1 MNPENIQHPT
11 SNTQHPM
18 PAQEPPTGSSVLNVR
33 RRMFGIGCSVLLLLV
48 LLSPS
53 AALAAKSLGDLTGP
67 WQLFLDDYL
76 VSSKENAVRRYHAFD
91 KYTNNP
97 IMVVDQPWEH
107 NVINCTTVLPAE
119 DGKGYR
125 MWYYCWGHPKD
136 GSHTLYASSA
146 DGIHWEKPK
155 PGLIPW
161 KVDGSTNNNL
171 VGTGGNISHT
181 PNDPDPARRYKAVH
195 SGKFFFSSSPDG
207 LRWDRLSKGE
217 IFSAGDTGHVIW
229 DPLTD
234 KYRGYAKVGAQV
246 SGQRRRAVGYSEGT
260 GFETWP
266 AMRLIMA
273 PDDFDDRWVKPGSI
287 QRTHFYNCPVF
298 AYQNMYIGFMM
309 VYRAEDDE
317 GYFHGPIF
325 VELVTSRDGVH
336 WLREDGD
343 RPPILAPSP
352 KRSWEHGMVTVSSLL
367 VVGDQMRLYYSGYDG
382 LHDYLP
388 FHSAIGLASLRKD
401 GFASLDG
408 EDNPGVVTTKRLT
421 GLTGQ
426 LHVNCQAGAGLLQV
440 EVLDANG
447 TVLEGYRKRDCN
459 EPRGDGIDQIVTWQ
473 EHAELPATKEPVRLR
488 FSLKNASL
496 YSFYAG
502 ANVKVVDDPAP
513 PPLAALFTFEG
524 DSGRRA
530 ANKLPS
536 ETKREH
542 ELRFLGTSNMDRE
555 ATNAAFGSQ
564 SVTIPSTWRPLNNLQ
579 LTGTTNLGTR
589 FTLSIMARS
598 TDNQLGRLFSSYNGN
613 RPVGSSELV
622 FDCDPSGKTTPGLR
636 LICKGIPVTS
646 KSLAFADK
654 KYHHLAVTYD
664 DGHVLFYLD
673 GADAGEAWLPG
684 GAPVTMLRDLL
695 VGDDAELGRTDEQFN
710 GNVDDILVLGRVLS
724 PEDMKSLAA
733 KGAEAFFKVAPSAK
747 KNRTKSNE

>member
-1 MNPENIQHPT
+1 MDTHTHRTACLSLAI
-11 SNTQHPM
+11 
-18 PAQEPPTGSSVLNVR
+18 
-33 RRMFGIGCSVLLLLV
+33 LLLA
-48 LLSPS
+48 SH
-53 AALAAKSLGDLTGP
+53 AAFAAKSLGDLTGP
-67 WQLFLDDYL
+67 WQLFLDDHL
-76 VSSKENAVRRYHAFD
+76 VASKENAVRRYHPFE

-119 DGKGYR
+119 DRQGYR
-125 MWYYCWGHPKD
+125 MWYYCWGHPND
-136 GSHTLYASSA
+136 GSHSLYATSK
-146 DGIHWEKPK
+146 DGFHWEKPK
-155 PGLIPW
+155 LGLAPW
-161 KVDGSTNNNL
+161 KRDGSTNNNF

-195 SGKFFFSSSPDG
+195 SGKYFFSSSPDG
-207 LRWDRLSKGE
+207 LRWERLSKGE

-229 DPLTD
+229 DPLTE
-234 KYRGYAKVGAQV
+234 KYRGYAKIGAHV
-246 SGQRRRAVGYSEGT
+246 SGQRRRVVGYSEGT
-260 GFETWP
+260 GFEEWP
-266 AMRLIMA
+266 SMRLIMA

-317 GYFHGPIF
+317 GYFHGPIH
-325 VELVTSRDGVH
+325 VELMTSRDGIH
-336 WLREDGD
+336 WLREEGD

-352 KRSWEHGMVTVSSLL
+352 ERSWEHGMVTVSSLL

-382 LHDYLP
+382 IHDYLP
-388 FHSAIGLASLRKD
+388 FHSAIGLATLRKD
-401 GFASLDG
+401 GFASLEG
-408 EDNPGVVTTKRLT
+408 EDNPGLVTTKRLT

-447 TVLEGYRKRDCN
+447 RVLPGYRKRDCN
-459 EPRGDGIDQIVTWQ
+459 EPRGDGIDQIVTWE
-473 EHAELPATKEPVRLR
+473 EHSELPATKEPLRLR

-502 ANVKVVDDPAP
+502 DNVKVIDDPAP

-536 ETKREH
+536 EDKREH
-542 ELRFLGTSNMDRE
+542 ELRFLGTSKIDRE
-555 ATNAAFGSQ
+555 AKNAAFGEQ
-564 SVTIPSTWRPLNNLQ
+564 SVTIPSQWRPRNTLQ
-579 LTGTTNLGTR
+579 ITGTTNLGTR
-589 FTLSIMARS
+589 FTLAILAKS
-598 TDNQLGRLFSSYNGN
+598 TDNKHGRLFSSYNGN

-622 FDCDPSGKTTPGLR
+622 FDCDPSGKIIPGLR
-636 LICKGIPVTS
+636 LFCKGIPVHS
-646 KSLAFADK
+646 KSLTFDDK

-664 DGHVLFYLD
+664 DGHVRFYLD

-695 VGDDAELGRTDEQFN
+695 VGDDAELGETDRQFN

-724 PEDMKSLAA
+724 ADDVKSLAA
-733 KGAEAFFKVAPSAK
+733 NGAEAFFRAAPPAK
-747 KNRTKSNE
+747 KKNKSNE